1 MFSSLNAGYLVLT
14 LLDNYGLLLKR
25 TEAKRNALDL
35 SLSELNYMFKEYK
48 ERKRVFKQ
56 LQAEESSL
64 LSVIGL
70 AKDDHRRR
78 SLDYNSIKN

>member
-25 TEAKRNALDL
+25 TETKRNALDL